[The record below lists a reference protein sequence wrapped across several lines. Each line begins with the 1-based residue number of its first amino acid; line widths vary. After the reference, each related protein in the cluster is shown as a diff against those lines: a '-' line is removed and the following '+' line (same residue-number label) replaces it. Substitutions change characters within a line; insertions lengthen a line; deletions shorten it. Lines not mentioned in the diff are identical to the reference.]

1 MSRLEKWS
9 YIAPMVTLIGPL
21 MFTGEARHH
30 PLFNVIV
37 SNVPGP
43 RQTLYLNGARLDEV
57 YPVSIPTD
65 YLNLNITLTGYGDT
79 LGFGFIA
86 CRHALPDAHCLADFT
101 TQALLELEQSVL
113 GKPPRKTATKRK
125 PKPAKAG

>member
-1 MSRLEKWS
+1 
-9 YIAPMVTLIGPL
+9 MVTLIGPL
-21 MFTGEARHH
+21 MFTGEARQH

-57 YPVSIPTD
+57 YPVSIPTN

-86 CRHALPDAHCLADFT
+86 CRHAVPDAHCLADLT
-101 TQALLELEQSVL
+101 TQALLELEQAVL
-113 GKPPRKTATKRK
+113 GKADKKPANKRK
-125 PKPAKAG
+125 ARPAKAG